1 MMRTGAP
8 FAAIRAAIIDLDGT
22 MVDTALDFHAAV
34 NHVREDFSLAPLDI
48 EAVRQFVGRGFRYLV
63 RNVMALDWNEDQL
76 TRFIPDA
83 EASFLKHYEAVNGQW
98 SKLYPEVAE
107 GLEKMRDKGLRL
119 ACVTNKQALFSIP
132 LLHKMGI
139 HPCFEVI
146 YCGDTLPKMKPD
158 PMQMTAVFKDFE
170 LAPHEV
176 VAIGDSTND
185 SLAARAAG
193 CPVLS
198 VSYGYNYGRPVQEMD
213 SDGIVQSLLEAAHLI
228 R

>member
-1 MMRTGAP
+1 MRSDSPLSG
-8 FAAIRAAIIDLDGT
+8 IRATIIDLDGT

-48 EAVRQFVGRGFRYLV
+48 EIVRNFVGRGFRYLV
-63 RNVMALDWNEDQL
+63 RNSMAQDWNEDQL
-76 TRFIPDA
+76 TRFISDA
-83 EASFLKHYEAVNGQW
+83 EASFLKHYKAVNGQW

-107 GLEKMRDKGLRL
+107 GLEKMRDMGLRL
-119 ACVTNKQALFSIP
+119 ACVTNKQAVFSIP
-132 LLHKMGI
+132 LLKKMDV
-139 HPCFEVI
+139 HAHFEVI

-158 PMQMTAVFKDFE
+158 PMPMQAVFKDFE

-176 VAIGDSTND
+176 VAIGDSIND
-185 SLAARAAG
+185 SAAARAAG
-193 CPVLS
+193 CPVLA
-198 VSYGYNYGRPVQEMD
+198 VNYGYNHGRPVQEMD